1 MVTSAQILDVLRTIP
16 DPEMP
21 ISIVDLGLIENVRIE
36 PHERNARVAI
46 DLLPTFIG
54 CPAREMIADQITR
67 KVGAMKGVSGT
78 DVRVVYDPPWS
89 VDRISDEGRAELR
102 AHGVTVPEHGSR
114 LPVPGHSP
122 GSPRLAELRT
132 SAITCPFCASD
143 RTRLESMFGPTKCRM
158 IYYCD
163 ACRNTFEHMKRI

>member
-1 MVTSAQILDVLRTIP
+1 MIRAEEILDVLRTIP

-21 ISIVDLGLIENVRIE
+21 VSIVDLGLIEDVRIE
-36 PHERNARVAI
+36 AQDRGARVAI

-54 CPAREMIADQITR
+54 CPAIEMIAGDITR

-89 VDRISDEGRAELR
+89 VDRISAAGRASLR
-102 AHGVTVPEHGSR
+102 AHGVTVPERGSA

-122 GSPRLAELRT
+122 GSPGAVELRT
-132 SAITCPFCASD
+132 SAIPCPFCESD

-163 ACRNTFEHMKRI
+163 ACRNTFEHMKRV